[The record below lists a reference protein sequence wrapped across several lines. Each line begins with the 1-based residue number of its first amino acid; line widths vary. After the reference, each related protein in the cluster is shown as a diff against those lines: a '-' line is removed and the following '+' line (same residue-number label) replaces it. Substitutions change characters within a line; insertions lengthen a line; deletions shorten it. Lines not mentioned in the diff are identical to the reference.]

1 MRNWNFQSTLCSH
14 SFSFHSATLEDSR
27 FTVGER
33 VCVKQSCSG
42 RPPSMWRRPH
52 WPVPGKLE
60 APGRVVKKL
69 GMRSDPTFFTFC
81 EELGLAKVDT
91 EEPCYLVEFPLPQGD
106 PRKKETRADGT
117 KETICLEV
125 FQSWLQQEAQQ
136 TGKTWAN
143 IGILFAVLASSAFFF
158 ADFLRFLRLLFK
170 DFSKG

>member
-27 FTVGER
+27 FAVGER

-106 PRKKETRADGT
+106 PRKKETRGWHKGNNLLRGLPKLAAARGAT
-117 KETICLEV
+117 N
-125 FQSWLQQEAQQ
+125 
-136 TGKTWAN
+136 GKN
-143 IGILFAVLASSAFFF
+143 MGKHRNSFCGFGFISFFF
-158 ADFLRFLRLLFK
+158 R
-170 DFSKG
+170 